1 MRFGPLLVLVA
12 LAGCGQSEAPSPKA
26 TREAREARVKKAQE
40 AAAQP
45 PRVQRHA
52 VAGGELLVLEVPVAL
67 PYGLVDMQHCFIWR
81 DAEFRSASMTCPNAD
96 AAPVGRAE

>member
-1 MRFGPLLVLVA
+1 MRFAALLLLVAV
-12 LAGCGQSEAPSPKA
+12 AGCSPSDAPKVPRE
-26 TREAREARVKKAQE
+26 TREARIKRAQE

-67 PYGLVDMQHCFIWR
+67 PYGLVDMQHCFVWR

-96 AAPVGRAE
+96 AAPVGHAE